1 MNQHLMKTLFQ
12 KYASWDLAL
21 GVLQGWRCVRAGAT
35 LAALALMAAGV
46 QAQRQGGAYPAVV
59 EASGAGAQGRI
70 EVLGER
76 YAQLPG
82 VAGTQSRLVVYRL
95 ADGQLGATGIFVN
108 DRYHGSLVPGAWSQ
122 LCVSSG
128 AVELAT
134 RQTQAVERPAR
145 DLYDAISA
153 LTLQGG
159 QVHYLRVDMD
169 AGRAVLRPV
178 VLAQALQELVDLREQ
193 VHTVS
198 RAAQACRQQA
208 QAVAPAAAPVSA
220 HTYTLS
226 ADALFAFNRADRSGM
241 TLAGLRSLEQLLVQ
255 LRQEYSRIDQV
266 QLVGHAD
273 PLGDALRNEQLALQ
287 RAQTVREFM
296 VSSGQVQAPMA
307 ALGRGSQELVVTA
320 CPKQITP
327 QAIACHQPNR
337 RVAVQVTG
345 VRR

>member
-1 MNQHLMKTLFQ
+1 MNQHLMNTLIQ
-12 KYASWDLAL
+12 KYASWGLAV

-178 VLAQALQELVDLREQ
+178 VLAQALQELVDLR
-193 VHTVS
+193 
-198 RAAQACRQQA
+198 QQA

-226 ADALFAFNRADRSGM
+226 ADALFAFNRADRLGM

>member
-1 MNQHLMKTLFQ
+1 MKSIVQ
-12 KYASWDLAL
+12 KYSSWNLAAR
-21 GVLQGWRCVRAGAT
+21 VFQGWCCVRAGAT
-35 LAALALMAAGV
+35 LAALALMAVGV

-82 VAGTQSRLVVYRL
+82 VAGSQSRLVVYRI
-95 ADGQLGATGIFVN
+95 ADGQLGVTGIFVN

-134 RQTQAVERPAR
+134 RQTQAAERPAR

-169 AGRAVLRPV
+169 GGRAVLRPV

-198 RAAQACRQQA
+198 RAAQACRQQV
-208 QAVAPAAAPVSA
+208 QAVGPAAVPVSA

-226 ADALFAFNRADRSGM
+226 ADALFAFNQADRSGV

-307 ALGRGSQELVVTA
+307 AMGRGSQELVVTA